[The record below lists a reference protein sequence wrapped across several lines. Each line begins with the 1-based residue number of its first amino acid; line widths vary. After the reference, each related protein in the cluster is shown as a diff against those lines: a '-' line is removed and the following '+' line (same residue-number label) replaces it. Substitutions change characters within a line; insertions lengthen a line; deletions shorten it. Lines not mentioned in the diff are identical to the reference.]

1 MSPCRA
7 PFNMFAVLRCA
18 CRAEERM
25 KNSYVFLSPTL
36 GAKRSTGWL
45 AVFALTAIC
54 ALGVTRDSFEAQKP
68 ATLPAATTV
77 DFARDIQPILE
88 RRCQACHGLTNATKG
103 LRLDQRAAAMQG
115 GESGPAIIPGN
126 SERSLIIRRLLG
138 LDGLSRM
145 PKSGDPLTADQ
156 IALIRSWIDQGA
168 HWPRRM
174 RKYAAWVIDALNR
187 DMPFDQFAIEQI
199 AGDMLPDATP
209 EQIVAGGFHRNAMT
223 NEEGGIDPEEALY
236 EVLVDRVNTTATVWL
251 GTTLGCAQCHDHKYD
266 PLTQKDYYRMMA
278 FFANSAYDVRTF
290 GDGTRF
296 FEAQIDLPTPE
307 QETKR
312 TTIQKEVDRLTE
324 TLNTQTPELDAAQA
338 EWEATMRQEPA
349 AAWTVL
355 TPERVTANGGV
366 VLTP

>member
-88 RRCQACHGLTNATKG
+88 RRCQACHGFTNATKG
-103 LRLDQRAAAMQG
+103 LRLDQRAAALQG
-115 GESGPAIIPGN
+115 GESGPAMIPGN
-126 SERSLIIRRLLG
+126 SERSWIIRWLLG

-156 IALIRSWIDQGA
+156 IALIRSWIDEGA
-168 HWPRRM
+168 HWPEGT
-174 RKYAAWVIDALNR
+174 AAA
-187 DMPFDQFAIEQI
+187 
-199 AGDMLPDATP
+199 AT
-209 EQIVAGGFHRNAMT
+209 T
-223 NEEGGIDPEEALY
+223 
-236 EVLVDRVNTTATVWL
+236 
-251 GTTLGCAQCHDHKYD
+251 
-266 PLTQKDYYRMMA
+266 
-278 FFANSAYDVRTF
+278 
-290 GDGTRF
+290 
-296 FEAQIDLPTPE
+296 PTPE
-307 QETKR
+307 RSQHWAYRSPTRPPLPPVRDTAWAR
-312 TTIQKEVDRLTE
+312 TPIDRFVLARLENEGPAPSPTATLE
-324 TLNTQTPELDAAQA
+324 TLVRRVSLDLIGLPPSPH
-338 EWEATMRQEPA
+338 E
-349 AAWTVL
+349 V
-355 TPERVTANGGV
+355 
-366 VLTP
+366 